1 MQIKHILYKTKIYEE
16 DYHEERGNCKKICI
30 FDADRWNSL
39 AFLVGTGIFFGILCL
54 ANSSIAGSI
63 ALNIGGLMGITAFIA
78 IPVYFL
84 RKY

>member
-1 MQIKHILYKTKIYEE
+1 M
-16 DYHEERGNCKKICI
+16 KKDEIVKKYA
-30 FDADRWNSL
+30 FLMLLVGTAL

-54 ANSSIAGSI
+54 ANSSI

>member
-1 MQIKHILYKTKIYEE
+1 M
-16 DYHEERGNCKKICI
+16 KKNEIVKKYAFAMLI
-30 FDADRWNSL
+30 VGTIL
-39 AFLVGTGIFFGILCL
+39 AFLVGTGIFWGILCL

>member
-1 MQIKHILYKTKIYEE
+1 MKKEE
-16 DYHEERGNCKKICI
+16 IVKKYAFMMLIVGT
-30 FDADRWNSL
+30 AL
-39 AFLVGTGIFFGILCL
+39 VFLVGTGIFFGILCL

-63 ALNIGGLMGITAFIA
+63 ARNIGGLMGITAFIA

>member
-1 MQIKHILYKTKIYEE
+1 MKKEE
-16 DYHEERGNCKKICI
+16 IVKKYAFMMLIVGT
-30 FDADRWNSL
+30 AL

-78 IPVYFL
+78 IQVYVL

>member
-1 MQIKHILYKTKIYEE
+1 MLLVGT
-16 DYHEERGNCKKICI
+16 
-30 FDADRWNSL
+30 AL
-39 AFLVGTGIFFGILCL
+39 AFLVGSGIFFGILCL

-78 IPVYFL
+78 IPIYFL